1 MEKVFIDMKDA
12 ERAILNYIGS
22 ENFEKAMSALDMSN
36 GRNSFI
42 VCFPTTS
49 ITYFYIHI
57 TSPFLGQYI
66 VGNRP

>member
-42 VCFPTTS
+42 AG
-49 ITYFYIHI
+49 
-57 TSPFLGQYI
+57 LGMAGVIIMADCPQYI
-66 VGNRP
+66 VQEMEK